1 MSKSHETT
9 FRKRRHTCSQQAYEK
24 KAQYHWSLEKYIPK
38 PQWDTISHRSEWLL
52 LKSQKI
58 TDVGEDVKDLFADS
72 KESAANVASFKI
84 DEVELRSLYY
94 YSSDEEISVSYKVNY
109 TYKLTDSDSEKS
121 NYSLVRVTYDL
132 SNLEVPK
139 DLSYMPY

>member
-1 MSKSHETT
+1 MNELKNIITKYFSKDND
-9 FRKRRHTCSQQAYEK
+9 A
-24 KAQYHWSLEKYIPK
+24 
-38 PQWDTISHRSEWLL
+38 
-52 LKSQKI
+52 I
-58 TDVGEDVKDLFADS
+58 TYS
-72 KESAANVASFKI
+72 KI
-84 DEVELRSLYY
+84 DEVELSSLYY

>member
-1 MSKSHETT
+1 M
-9 FRKRRHTCSQQAYEK
+9 
-24 KAQYHWSLEKYIPK
+24 
-38 PQWDTISHRSEWLL
+38 
-52 LKSQKI
+52 
-58 TDVGEDVKDLFADS
+58 
-72 KESAANVASFKI
+72 
-84 DEVELRSLYY
+84 RSLYY